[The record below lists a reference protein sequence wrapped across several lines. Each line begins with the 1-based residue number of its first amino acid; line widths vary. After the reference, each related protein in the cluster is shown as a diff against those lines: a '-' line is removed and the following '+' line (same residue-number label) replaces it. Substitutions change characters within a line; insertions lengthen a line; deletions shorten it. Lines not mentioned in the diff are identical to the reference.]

1 MPTFQQVI
9 DSNPA
14 KFSDAGGDLDKA
26 GSDVGDLRS
35 EYGRQVKSLGTSWKG
50 DDYDALEG
58 DKDTLVININA
69 TKLKIEAAGKALQ
82 LNGPIM
88 KVLAETLE
96 QTKRGAETAQ
106 FKILPAPFC
115 IPSQQQLQQASSL
128 GPGAPAAYAA
138 LIATSTA
145 ISTALIAQYTTVCVQ
160 DATAA
165 AALHTLGLSLRD
177 VSGVIGQG
185 ISIGTVSKPVS
196 KDPGQRPNTF
206 RKQTV
211 TDAKTRSQDSQG
223 VVRDWHTGQ
232 AIDTDN
238 RKTWDMGHP
247 YGYESKK
254 HEEVARLWQSK
265 IDQLQQRP
273 RTEVLGQHNSVPYRV
288 ESTNTNRSH
297 VGEAPDETNYW
308 VQKYWQSYGPPL
320 DPVI

>member
-14 KFSDAGGDLDKA
+14 KYSDAGGDLGSA

-35 EYGRQVKSLGTSWKG
+35 EYGRQVKALGASWNG
-50 DDYDALEG
+50 DDYDALTR

-69 TKLKIEAAGKALQ
+69 TKLKVEAAGKALQ

-88 KVLAETLE
+88 KALSETLE

-106 FKILPAPFC
+106 FKVLPMPFC
-115 IPSQQQLQQASSL
+115 VPSQQQLQQASSL
-128 GPGAPAAYAA
+128 GPGAPAAYSA
-138 LIATSTA
+138 LFATSTA
-145 ISTALIAQYTTVCVQ
+145 IATALIAQYTAICVQ

-177 VSGVIGQG
+177 VTGAIGQG
-185 ISIGTVSKPVS
+185 ISIGDVSKTV
-196 KDPGQRPNTF
+196 KQDPGQRPGSF
-206 RKQTV
+206 RQQT
-211 TDAKTRSQDSQG
+211 TKDAKDRSKDSQG
-223 VVRDWHTGQ
+223 VVRDWHTQ
-232 AIDTDN
+232 QPINTAD

-254 HEEVARLWQSK
+254 HEEVARLWESK
-265 IDQLQQRP
+265 IEQLGKRP
-273 RTEVLGQHNSVPYRV
+273 RTEVLRQHNDVPYRV

-297 VGEAPDETNYW
+297 IGEAPDETNYW
-308 VQKYWQSYGPPL
+308 VQKYRAAYGDPL
-320 DPVI
+320 HPVT

>member
-1 MPTFQQVI
+1 MLTFQQVI

-26 GSDVGDLRS
+26 GSEIGSLRS
-35 EYGRQVKSLGTSWKG
+35 EYGRQVKNLGGSWNG
-50 DDYDALEG
+50 DDYDALER

-69 TKLKIEAAGKALQ
+69 TKLKVEAAGKALQ

-88 KVLAETLE
+88 KALSETLE

-106 FKILPAPFC
+106 FKVLPAPYC

-145 ISTALIAQYTTVCVQ
+145 ISAALIAQYTAICVQ

-177 VSGVIGQG
+177 VTSVIGQG
-185 ISIGTVSKPVS
+185 TSIGNLSKTVRQ
-196 KDPGQRPNTF
+196 DPAKRPNSF

-211 TDAKTRSQDSQG
+211 DDAIERSEDSQG
-223 VVRDWHTGQ
+223 VVRDWHTQ
-232 AIDTDN
+232 QPIDTDD

-254 HEEVARLWQSK
+254 HEEVARLWESK
-265 IDQLQQRP
+265 IRQLQQRP
-273 RTEVLGQHNSVPYRV
+273 RTEVLGQHNAVPYRV

-297 VGEAPDETNYW
+297 IGEAPDETNYW
-308 VQKYWQSYGPPL
+308 VQKYWQAYGPPL